1 MPKLIHKRTIFVV
14 MPFSS
19 SKTCTD
25 AQWTETFELVF
36 APSFQR
42 CGYKCVRAETS
53 TGSLI
58 KSIVTEL
65 RSAWIVL
72 ADLTD
77 RNANVFYD
85 LGVRHSL
92 SRRTILV
99 ARDSTDIPSD
109 LRGYWWLLYG
119 TQPREV
125 DKFKNDIKR
134 IVEEIERQPERSDS
148 PISDFLD
155 AEMISVNSFLTREN
169 SKKLS
174 ALFTELSGN
183 INTLNQ
189 VAENKEYANFI
200 NVESLGLLLTTLYV
214 DIGPELLREC
224 HELRHAL
231 RAIHSGLRIGREY
244 LESTRQNAEEIS
256 RHILDIKTALERGS
270 FSEPGNIS
278 TMVWQPLSSEAV
290 IEKEIDKIR
299 QYSTAADLTK
309 VNIDALKKHLS
320 IPKTQRSTK

>member
-1 MPKLIHKRTIFVV
+1 MPKPSQKRTIFVI

-19 SKTCTD
+19 SKTCTET
-25 AQWTETFELVF
+25 QWTETFELVF
-36 APSFQR
+36 APSFKR
-42 CGYKCVRAETS
+42 CGYNCVRAEIS

-65 RSAWIVL
+65 RNAWIVL

-77 RNANVFYD
+77 SNANVFYE

-99 ARDSTDIPSD
+99 ARDSADIPSD

-119 TQPREV
+119 TQPRQVE
-125 DKFKNDIKR
+125 KFRNDIKQ
-134 IVEEIERQPERSDS
+134 IVEEIEKQPERSDS

-155 AEMISVNSFLTREN
+155 AEMLSVSSFITREN

-189 VAENKEYANFI
+189 IAENCEYARFI
-200 NVESLGLLLTTLYV
+200 SVESLGLLLTTLYV

-231 RAIHSGLRIGREY
+231 RAICSGLRTDKEY
-244 LESTRQNAEEIS
+244 LQSTRRITEEAL
-256 RHILDIKTALERGS
+256 RHILEIKTALERGT

-278 TMVWQPLSSEAV
+278 TMVWEPLSKEAS
-290 IEKEIDKIR
+290 IETNTEKIR
-299 QYSTAADLTK
+299 QYSTAADLTH
-309 VNIDALKKHLS
+309 VNIEALKEKFS
-320 IPKTQRSTK
+320 SRKT